1 MSSHPYRSLAD
12 HAFWR
17 KAVATLPLESVNP
30 VVDAGFGIR
39 RGDKVVTAGS
49 CFAQHISRHLV
60 RHGFN
65 FFVTESAHPLV
76 AEQAEQYGYGVYSAR
91 YGNIYSS
98 RQLLQLFDRAFGKFV
113 PQEDV
118 WEKDRHF
125 IDAFRPAIQ
134 PGGFATVEELQA
146 DRFQHLAAVRRAF
159 AEMDYFIFTLGLT
172 ECWRSR
178 ADGAVYPLCPGVLGG
193 DFNPAGHEF
202 LNLDV
207 ASVIA
212 DMESFIRG
220 VRAINPAAKVI
231 LTVSPVPLVATAT
244 GKHVLS
250 ATTLS
255 KSILRVAADM
265 LCSKLPDVFYFPA
278 YEIVT
283 GPQARGLYFADD
295 LRSVTERG
303 VERVMSVFL
312 GSCTRG
318 FDGSIPVAGADE
330 SQEGRRFISEMT
342 DVVETICEEEI
353 LDSGIG

>member
-1 MSSHPYRSLAD
+1 MAD

-17 KAVATLPLESVNP
+17 KAVAALPRESVNP
-30 VVDAGFGIR
+30 VVDAGFRIGK
-39 RGDKVVTAGS
+39 GDKVVTAGS

-65 FFVTESAHPLV
+65 FLVTESAHPLV
-76 AEQAEQYGYGVYSAR
+76 SDRAEQYGYGVYSAR

-98 RQLLQLFDRAFGKFV
+98 RQLLQLFERAFGTFV
-113 PQEDV
+113 PHEDV
-118 WEKDRHF
+118 WEKDRRF
-125 IDAFRPAIQ
+125 LDAFRPAIQ
-134 PGGFATVEELQA
+134 PGGFASVEELQA
-146 DRFQHLAAVRRAF
+146 DRLQHFAAVRRAF

-193 DFNPAGHEF
+193 DFDDANHEF

-207 ASVIA
+207 GSVLA
-212 DMESFIRG
+212 DMEGFIQG
-220 VRAINPAAKVI
+220 VRAINPAVKVV

-244 GKHVLS
+244 GAHVLS
-250 ATTLS
+250 ATTLG

-265 LCSKLPDVFYFPA
+265 LCSRLPDVFYFPA

-312 GSCTRG
+312 DSCTHG
-318 FDGSIPVAGADE
+318 FDGSMPAAGVDE
-330 SQEGRRFISEMT
+330 DREGRRFIAEMT
-342 DVVETICEEEI
+342 DVVETVCEEEI
-353 LDSGIG
+353 LDSGIR